1 MGREKVSVLQL
12 PGQVQLTEL
21 TRLEQGVL
29 WSRLRLLEEIFRD
42 ILVEEESSS
51 TETLQSSV
59 SPGEY
64 FTGL

>member
-1 MGREKVSVLQL
+1 MGREKDSVLQL

-21 TRLEQGVL
+21 TRLELDVL
-29 WSRLRLLEEIFRD
+29 WSRLKLLEEIFQD
-42 ILVEEESSS
+42 ILVEEESSL